1 MDAVGL
7 HNHTSA
13 SDGFF
18 SPQRLMAEGLV
29 QGYESLAIT
38 DHNTIHGWLPLTLP
52 AHIIPGIELSGFC
65 PRTQTEVH
73 LLGYG
78 IQATPALLD
87 FSEQFYAFYGK
98 VWETTLAT
106 LGAVQTSADLQDR
119 SQALEELI
127 AEGTSPREVMAVW
140 SQVQGA
146 LKQQGLAPGF
156 PEVLA
161 AVDFLHEAGAQVSI
175 AHPQRYPQAVSEEL
189 LARVDAVEV
198 YHPSHS
204 PSITDFWRSVAVRT
218 GKQVT
223 GGHDFHGW
231 TKPHTLP
238 APLKLTD
245 ELLLST

>member
-1 MDAVGL
+1 
-7 HNHTSA
+7 
-13 SDGFF
+13 
-18 SPQRLMAEGLV
+18 
-29 QGYESLAIT
+29 
-38 DHNTIHGWLPLTLP
+38 
-52 AHIIPGIELSGFC
+52 
-65 PRTQTEVH
+65 
-73 LLGYG
+73 
-78 IQATPALLD
+78 
-87 FSEQFYAFYGK
+87 
-98 VWETTLAT
+98 
-106 LGAVQTSADLQDR
+106 
-119 SQALEELI
+119 
-127 AEGTSPREVMAVW
+127 MAVW

-231 TKPHTLP
+231 NKPHNLP
-238 APLKLTD
+238 APLQLTD